1 MAKNKLTRPK
11 WIPRWLN
18 LPFFIF
24 LAFILL
30 LLFFGDNN
38 YLKIWDLN
46 KEKAQLNAHIKA
58 QKDSTA
64 MFLHK
69 IDELN
74 TDRESLERIAR
85 EQYGMKQE
93 NEEVYITDIQ

>member
-1 MAKNKLTRPK
+1 M
-11 WIPRWLN
+11 
-18 LPFFIF
+18 
-24 LAFILL
+24 L

>member
-1 MAKNKLTRPK
+1 MKKNKLSRPS
-11 WIPRWLN
+11 WIPRWFN

-24 LAFILL
+24 IAFIVL

-38 YLKIWDLN
+38 YLKIWELDR
-46 KEKAQLNAHIKA
+46 EKASLNAHIKA
-58 QKDSTA
+58 QKDSTQ
-64 MFLHK
+64 MFMNK
-69 IDELN
+69 INELN

-93 NEEVYITDIQ
+93 NEEVYITDIR

>member
-11 WIPRWLN
+11 WIPRWFN

-24 LAFILL
+24 IAFIIL

-38 YLKIWDLN
+38 YLKIWDLD
-46 KEKAQLNAHIKA
+46 KEKTQLNAHIKA

-64 MFLHK
+64 MFLQK